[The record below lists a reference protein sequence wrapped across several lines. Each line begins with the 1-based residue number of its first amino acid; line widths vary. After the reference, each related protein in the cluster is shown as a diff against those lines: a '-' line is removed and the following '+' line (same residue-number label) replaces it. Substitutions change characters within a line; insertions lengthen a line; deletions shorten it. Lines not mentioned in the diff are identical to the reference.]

1 LFDNNYSIDD
11 FIFIGYT
18 PIDLNG
24 LNYTPFDYLISK
36 IFDRDNPYFGYLVD
50 NVFTIQALAYLYAF
64 FQGDNFNT
72 YFNLVQKIFNNLGI
86 EKTYD
91 TGYFIGTNTIQGGTS
106 KDFIDFAIRL
116 QKTVIVPTITGPT
129 VNLGVD
135 YISLYNLID
144 TGRFTLKNIHDASY
158 TLYDFNY
165 TNVNNRNQIITVEYN
180 DLVIAGYSLQE
191 INEYYY
197 NKILINSNNST
208 YFVFDI
214 INFVNDTITN
224 TYNDLA
230 SNIYQFR
237 DISNNS
243 YRNFTQNEK
252 IIILYN
258 LYNYIDLTNNNNYG
272 IDFILQNHYPI
283 FDLKYLF
290 QNIDIPLI
298 PLTKLVNY
306 NYPPYDVFYLYYVI
320 YGYNNFNTI
329 YNLFVNLNIPNNITL
344 FYFISFYYTS
354 FLYNFNFYNEI
365 SDFYPTIPDSTSY
378 SLNMNQI
385 IDYGHQVKNMIYYD
399 FSITKYHDSL
409 FYYSPL
415 DLYNNGFEI
424 DLLIPFYTLSE
435 LYNSGFTLN
444 IIKQYFNYSI
454 NVLISA
460 GYNVSDFKEYG
471 YSINLLYPNFY
482 NLSALKNGGYTIDD
496 FMIIPNIS
504 ITHLKNAGF
513 TLNDFARFYTKKQ
526 LVLEGYSEKEI
537 NLSGTILEDYCKKEA
552 CKKTMV
558 SFQKLNTISSKIAY
572 SQNINNKHVSYST
585 NYSTYANNINNNN
598 LFCINNTT
606 KKTMSSD
613 RCNTFSKTTMSNS
626 YFIRNYIRTTLSY
639 ANIIISDN
647 QMQQSIMDLMTI
659 QNHFPKISFSQILN
673 NYIYIVLQLGFDYP
687 DPIIENMIINNFTDI
702 VKNIFPKVT
711 ESYMIQY
718 INDILDLY
726 NKNPTFELD
735 YIIQTY
741 LSKINTI

>member
-1 LFDNNYSIDD
+1 
-11 FIFIGYT
+11 
-18 PIDLNG
+18 
-24 LNYTPFDYLISK
+24 
-36 IFDRDNPYFGYLVD
+36 
-50 NVFTIQALAYLYAF
+50 
-64 FQGDNFNT
+64 
-72 YFNLVQKIFNNLGI
+72 
-86 EKTYD
+86 
-91 TGYFIGTNTIQGGTS
+91 
-106 KDFIDFAIRL
+106 
-116 QKTVIVPTITGPT
+116 
-129 VNLGVD
+129 
-135 YISLYNLID
+135 
-144 TGRFTLKNIHDASY
+144 
-158 TLYDFNY
+158 
-165 TNVNNRNQIITVEYN
+165 
-180 DLVIAGYSLQE
+180 
-191 INEYYY
+191 
-197 NKILINSNNST
+197 
-208 YFVFDI
+208 
-214 INFVNDTITN
+214 
-224 TYNDLA
+224 
-230 SNIYQFR
+230 
-237 DISNNS
+237 
-243 YRNFTQNEK
+243 
-252 IIILYN
+252 
-258 LYNYIDLTNNNNYG
+258 
-272 IDFILQNHYPI
+272 
-283 FDLKYLF
+283 
-290 QNIDIPLI
+290 
-298 PLTKLVNY
+298 
-306 NYPPYDVFYLYYVI
+306 
-320 YGYNNFNTI
+320 
-329 YNLFVNLNIPNNITL
+329 LNI
-344 FYFISFYYTS
+344 
-354 FLYNFNFYNEI
+354 
-365 SDFYPTIPDSTSY
+365 
-378 SLNMNQI
+378 
-385 IDYGHQVKNMIYYD
+385 K
-399 FSITKYHDSL
+399 
-409 FYYSPL
+409 
-415 DLYNNGFEI
+415 
-424 DLLIPFYTLSE
+424 
-435 LYNSGFTLN
+435 
-444 IIKQYFNYSI
+444 KQYFNYSI